1 MTERATYLT
10 SLRDALGSALATNEK
25 VMVLGEDLLDPY
37 GGAFKVT
44 QGLSTKYPGRI
55 LNTPICESSIVGVAT
70 GLAIRGYSPVAE
82 IMFGD
87 FLALAADQILN
98 SATKFG
104 LMYKQTV
111 TVPLVIRTPMGGMRG
126 YGPTHS
132 QSIEKMFFG
141 MPGIKVVS
149 PSLIHDPGALLLHS
163 ILNESMPVLFI
174 EYKHLYGK
182 PLVPSGKGL
191 RTYAYQESSTYPVMI
206 ADNFETGNPDV
217 VLLGYG
223 GMSSEIL
230 SLMQELEGD
239 EIWIRAVFPSLI
251 NEQLERSLI
260 DQYILPGEQ
269 IIIAEMGTER
279 FNWGSEM
286 ASEIYEVG
294 KERIKKPIIRLAS
307 NDDVVPSGKELE
319 DKVVLGVAHIR
330 QSILGAL

>member
-1 MTERATYLT
+1 MTERVTYLT

-44 QGLSTKYPGRI
+44 QGLSTKYPGRV

-104 LMYKQTV
+104 LMYKRTV

-163 ILNESMPVLFI
+163 ILNETVPVLFI

-182 PLVPSGKGL
+182 SLVFSGKGL
-191 RTYAYQESSTYPVMI
+191 RVYASEESSTYPAMI
-206 ADNFETGNPDV
+206 ADNFETGNPDM

-230 SLMQELEGD
+230 SLMQEMEQD
-239 EIWIRAVFPSLI
+239 EIWVRAVFPSLI
-251 NEQLERSLI
+251 SARLERSFI
-260 DQYILPGEQ
+260 ERYILPGDQ

-286 ASEIYEVG
+286 AAEIYEVG
-294 KERIKKPIIRLAS
+294 REMVQKPIIRLAS
-307 NDDVVPSGKELE
+307 SDDVVPSGKELE
-319 DKVVLGVAHIR
+319 DKVILGVERIR
-330 QSILGAL
+330 ESILGAL